1 MLLALL
7 LAIAPQKPIE
17 AKLTLPAEARVRGTE
32 LALGRLARVECAD
45 AAVRARLERY
55 SLGWAPAPG
64 YSRLVQRWQLEREL
78 AHAFPTV
85 TISSS
90 GAVDCRVA
98 PEVARVTSDEIAS
111 KARGELEELFR
122 GRDARIR
129 ATGNVAELEV
139 PAPNEKL
146 ELRAVNVGLAQRELR
161 GGAWN
166 VGVQVWID
174 GTLYQTAWT
183 TFAVEL
189 WADVPVLVRDVAR
202 GELLSPDMV
211 ETRRVELGADST
223 SAALSGDSLAGAVAQ
238 RDLAR
243 GSIVQDRDVRRAQLV
258 ATGEPVTL
266 EVRKGAVVARST
278 VTCKQDGRLGDRVK
292 IVNAGSAREL
302 TALVV
307 GRALVRI
314 EL

>member
-1 MLLALL
+1 MLLALF
-7 LAIAPQKPIE
+7 LALAPQGPIE
-17 AKLTLPAEARVRGTE
+17 AKLVLPKETRVRGTE
-32 LALGRLARVECAD
+32 LSLASLGRVECAD

-85 TISSS
+85 AVSLT
-90 GAVDCRVA
+90 GAPDCRVA
-98 PEVARVTSDEIAS
+98 PETARVASEDIAT
-111 KARGELEELFR
+111 KARGELEGLFR
-122 GRDARIR
+122 GRDAKIR
-129 ATGNVAELEV
+129 ATGNVADLEV
-139 PAPNEKL
+139 PAANETI
-146 ELRAVNVGLAQRELR
+146 ELRPTLAQRELR

-174 GTLYQTAWT
+174 GTLYQTAWA

-189 WADVPVLVRDVAR
+189 WAEMPVLVRDVAR
-202 GELLSPDMV
+202 GELLSPEML
-211 ETRRVELGADST
+211 ETRRVEVTGDAT
-223 SAALSGDSLAGAVAQ
+223 FAALSGDSLAGAVTQ
-238 RDLAR
+238 RDIAR
-243 GSIVQDRDVRRAQLV
+243 GSVVQDRDVRRAQLV
-258 ATGEPVTL
+258 TSGEPITL
-266 EVRKGAVVARST
+266 EVKKGAVVARST

-292 IVNAGSAREL
+292 IVNAGGAREL
-302 TALVV
+302 TAIVV